1 MRITYSS
8 NKFIVYNCLFLYNFL
23 MNKKTINIKDIA
35 QKTGFSTATVSRVMN
50 HPEKVNSKTRE
61 KVLESMSEN
70 GYLPNNLARG
80 LILGKTHTI
89 SLLVPD
95 IEHTFYQMILSGV
108 ETIAMD
114 KKYNVFLCNTHGNS
128 TKEYEYIEMALN
140 KGVDGLI
147 LATSSL
153 KSNQTKILDN
163 YSIPFVH
170 IGQKSLFGCNRRCYI
185 DYCKDAAKLTNH
197 LLSMGH
203 DDIALILNSES
214 SEMAEQIADGYSSAL
229 GKSPAELKNR
239 IFSCDNSVEG
249 GYNTINKLL
258 NEKNLSKAVIAATD
272 SQAFGIL
279 KAAKENNLNIPDDM
293 ALACMTDSPICSLV
307 SPPLTCIASPSK
319 RLGMVAARLLF
330 DSISDNSADSFEQ
343 QDVILQST
351 LKIRNSCGNKK
362 NIYELYE

>member
-1 MRITYSS
+1 M
-8 NKFIVYNCLFLYNFL
+8 YNFR

-50 HPEKVNSKTRE
+50 HPEKVSAETRE
-61 KVLESMSEN
+61 KVLKAMNEN

-114 KKYNVFLCNTHGNS
+114 KKYNVFLCNTHGDS
-128 TKEYEYIEMALN
+128 IKEYEYIEMALN

-147 LATSSL
+147 LSTSSL
-153 KSNQTKILDN
+153 KTSQTKILKD

-170 IGQKSLFGCNRRCYI
+170 IGKKSLLGCNSRCYI
-185 DYCKDAAKLTNH
+185 DYRKDAARLTGH
-197 LLSMGH
+197 MLSMGH
-203 DDIALILNSES
+203 DDITLILNDES
-214 SEMAEQIADGYSSAL
+214 SETTKQVVTGYSEAL
-229 GKSPAELKNR
+229 GKSPEQLKNR
-239 IFSCDNSVEG
+239 IFSCGNSVEES
-249 GYNTINKLL
+249 YNTINRLL
-258 NEKNLSKAVIAATD
+258 NEKILGKAIIAATD
-272 SQAFGIL
+272 SQAFGVM
-279 KAAKENNLNIPDDM
+279 KAIQENNLKIPEDI
-293 ALACMTDSPICSLV
+293 ALACMNDSPICSLI
-307 SPPLTCIASPSK
+307 SPPLTCISSPSK

-330 DSISDNSADSFEQ
+330 DSISDNNADSFEQ

-351 LKIRNSCGNKK
+351 LKIRSSCGNKK
-362 NIYELYE
+362 NIYELYD